1 MVNDT
6 RQLNRMAVLTE
17 LLRIRP
23 ASRKQLAAASGI
35 SAATVTRAVEQ
46 LIAEGVVVE
55 ASELVSVQR
64 GRRAVLLDVVADR
77 AFVVGIDLGASN
89 TRMLLADL
97 VGTPIARR
105 ELVTP
110 VEADAAHLAEWL
122 ASAAREIAGERWQ
135 RVAGLRLGL
144 PGAVGRDGSTISNA
158 PNLPQVEASGFL
170 ELVRAAADRPV
181 GADNDANLALL
192 GEQHFGAARAAPT
205 AVMVTIGAGLGAG
218 IAIDGR
224 ILRGARGVVGE
235 FGQLPAGPL
244 GTRLEL
250 MVTGPGIMRLA
261 AEAGVRLDSPA
272 DLFATDASEPVR
284 ALRAHFDQAMLIVLT
299 AATVSCEPEVIVL
312 GGGIAKSLARDLGR
326 YETVLEHHLGAA
338 PRLLAS
344 ELGDFAGATGAVVAA
359 LHEVYRGMGIDE
371 RAFGDLPVAT
381 ADEPEPEP
389 ADRPR

>member
-46 LIAEGVVVE
+46 LIAEGVVIE
-55 ASELVSVQR
+55 ASELVSEQR
-64 GRRAVLLDVVADR
+64 GRRAVLLDIVADR
-77 AFVVGIDLGASN
+77 TFVVGVDLGAAS
-89 TRMLLADL
+89 TRVVLADL
-97 VGTPIARR
+97 VGAPIARS
-105 ELVTP
+105 ELPTP
-110 VEADAAHLAEWL
+110 VDADAAELAAWL
-122 ASAAREIAGERWQ
+122 ASTARDIAGERWD

-158 PNLPQVEASGFL
+158 PNLPQVETPGFL
-170 ELVRAAADRPV
+170 DLVRDAADRPV

-192 GEQHFGAARAAPT
+192 GEQHFGAARTAPT

-224 ILRGARGVVGE
+224 ILRGARGVIGE

-261 AEAGVRLDSPA
+261 AEAGVHLDSPA

-284 ALRAHFDQAMLIVLT
+284 SLRAHFDQAMLIVLT

-338 PRLLAS
+338 PRLTAS

-359 LHEVYRGMGIDE
+359 LHEVYRDMGIDE
-371 RAFGDLPVAT
+371 RAFGDLPVAA
-381 ADEPEPEP
+381 ADPP
-389 ADRPR
+389 A

>member
-23 ASRKQLAAASGI
+23 ASRKQLAAASGL

-46 LIAEGVVVE
+46 LIAEGVLVE
-55 ASELVSVQR
+55 TSELVSEQR

-77 AFVVGIDLGASN
+77 TFVVGVDLGASN
-89 TRMLLADL
+89 ARILLADL
-97 VGTPIARR
+97 VGTPVERR
-105 ELVTP
+105 ELATP
-110 VEADAAHLAEWL
+110 VRADAAELAEWL
-122 ASAAREIAGERWQ
+122 ASAARDLAGDRWDRVER
-135 RVAGLRLGL
+135 LYLGL

-158 PNLPQVEASGFL
+158 PNLPQVEAPGFL
-170 ELVRAAADRPV
+170 ELVRLAADRPV

-261 AEAGVRLDSPA
+261 AEAGVRLGSPA

-326 YETVLEHHLGAA
+326 YETVLEHHLGTA
-338 PRLLAS
+338 PRLTAS

-359 LHEVYRGMGIDE
+359 LHEVYRSMGIDE
-371 RAFGDLPVAT
+371 RAFGDLPVA
-381 ADEPEPEP
+381 A
-389 ADRPR
+389 AV

>member
-1 MVNDT
+1 MVQAT
-6 RQLNRMAVLTE
+6 RELNRMAVLTE

-23 ASRKQLAAASGI
+23 ASRKQLAEASGI
-35 SAATVTRAVEQ
+35 SPATVTRAVER
-46 LIAEGVVVE
+46 LIAQGVVAE
-55 ASELVSVQR
+55 GSELVSEQR

-77 AFVVGIDLGASN
+77 AFVVGVDLGASN
-89 TRMLLADL
+89 TRVLLADL
-97 VGTPIARR
+97 VGTPLAQR
-105 ELVTP
+105 ELATP
-110 VEADAAHLAEWL
+110 AEADAAGLADWL
-122 ASAAREIAGERWQ
+122 ATTAAELAGDRWD
-135 RVAGLRLGL
+135 RVEGICIGI
-144 PGAVGRDGSTISNA
+144 PGAVGRDGSTVSNA
-158 PNLPQVEASGFL
+158 PNLPQVEAAGFL
-170 ELVRAAADRPV
+170 DLVRDRAGRAV
-181 GADNDANLALL
+181 RADNDANLALL
-192 GEQHFGAARAAPT
+192 GEQHFGAARNAPT

-224 ILRGARGVVGE
+224 ILRGAHGVIGE

-272 DLFATDASEPVR
+272 DLFAPDASEPVR
-284 ALRAHFDQAMLIVLT
+284 ALRAHFDQAVLIVLT

-338 PRLLAS
+338 PRLTAS
-344 ELGDFAGATGAVVAA
+344 ELGDFAGATGGVVAA

-371 RAFGDLPVAT
+371 RAFGDLPVAAGRT
-381 ADEPEPEP
+381 PPP
-389 ADRPR
+389 A